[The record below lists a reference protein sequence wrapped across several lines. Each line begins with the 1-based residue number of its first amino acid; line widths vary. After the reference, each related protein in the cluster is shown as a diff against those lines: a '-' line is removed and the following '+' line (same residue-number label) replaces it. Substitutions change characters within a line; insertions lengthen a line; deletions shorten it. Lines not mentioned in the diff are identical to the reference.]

1 MHDASRHV
9 RAEGPRQSGMH
20 ARTCECAMASS
31 TGQSSS
37 DRLVSCIALAAVHN
51 SPSPCPSLSPLAS
64 IVSGDVQQ
72 RQLNSAAPD
81 TNPFPRR
88 VSNRGGA
95 LLKKCAVSPPFPHA
109 VPQVI
114 SRKLLVHFRRRPT
127 RRRYFLC
134 FACSGSSAD
143 GLLLVR
149 VVRSSWAPYWS
160 GTSLPTPTI
169 AGGSP
174 SQARRSQWSNFA
186 RYASL

>member
-1 MHDASRHV
+1 MRGRVSARWLRARVSPVLLDLSLALRSRPSTTPHHHV
-9 RAEGPRQSGMH
+9 HRRPLLPLSSEV
-20 ARTCECAMASS
+20 TC
-31 TGQSSS
+31 
-37 DRLVSCIALAAVHN
+37 
-51 SPSPCPSLSPLAS
+51 
-64 IVSGDVQQ
+64 
-72 RQLNSAAPD
+72 NSAAPD

-114 SRKLLVHFRRRPT
+114 SRKLLDHFRRRPT
-127 RRRYFLC
+127 WRLAFPFLC
-134 FACSGSSAD
+134 FACSVSSAD

-149 VVRSSWAPYWS
+149 AVRSSWAPYWS

-186 RYASL
+186 RYASSQIRMSSR

>member
-1 MHDASRHV
+1 
-9 RAEGPRQSGMH
+9 
-20 ARTCECAMASS
+20 MASS

-51 SPSPCPSLSPLAS
+51 SPSPCPSSSPLS
-64 IVSGDVQQ
+64 EVTCNG
-72 RQLNSAAPD
+72 AAPD
-81 TNPFPRR
+81 TCRHEPRSHP

-114 SRKLLVHFRRRPT
+114 SRKLLDHFRRRPT
-127 RRRYFLC
+127 WRLALPFLC

-143 GLLLVR
+143 GLLQVR

-186 RYASL
+186 RYGSSQIRMSSR